1 LTLWFYDEGKNATYR
16 CLTGGDYYYKAD
28 LTARSAQTTLAT
40 PNAPPENSWDR
51 PHIYLHISDESQRN
65 LAMKLREGLLKS
77 GYTVMGIQN
86 ASGNEGIPTQSS
98 ELRFFTPNDSAEA
111 QRIAKEVAPFFGNNG
126 IFADLPEAMPH
137 VSHARQ
143 YEIWFSSAFH

>member
-1 LTLWFYDEGKNATYR
+1 
-16 CLTGGDYYYKAD
+16 
-28 LTARSAQTTLAT
+28 
-40 PNAPPENSWDR
+40 
-51 PHIYLHISDESQRN
+51 
-65 LAMKLREGLLKS
+65 MKLREGLLKS